1 MCSKLKDT
9 EQKNGFLPF
18 GKKMKKEGIPPLVID
33 TFRFYYNEVVK
44 GERGLISREDIIPV
58 EKDEIADM
66 EALDSYTEEG
76 VRALK
81 KTVIIKLNGGLGT
94 SMGLSKAKSLIEV
107 KNGLTFLDI
116 IARQIIGLRGRYGI
130 NIPLLL
136 MNSFRTDEDSKKFL
150 DRYPDLTS
158 DIPLSFL
165 QHKFPKVLK
174 KNLNPVH
181 WPEDPDCEWNPPG
194 HGDIY
199 FALQTSGMLDKLIS
213 KGYKYAFISNSDNLG
228 GIMNEAIL
236 GFFASH
242 SFPFMMEVSDKTKA
256 DIKGGHLAR
265 LRDTGD
271 LILREIAQCP
281 EEEIEEF
288 QDITKYR
295 FFNTNNIWISLL
307 SLGEKFRKTSNLLK
321 LPIIVNPKKI
331 DPRDDFS
338 EKVYQI
344 ETAMGAAISIFKGA
358 TAIRV
363 PKTRFFPIK
372 KCQDLLALW
381 SDCYVLTEENRIIKN
396 PKRRFGS
403 PKVELDERY
412 YKKIDQLKERFS
424 HGIPSLIDCNSLKI
438 EGDVYFGKGIVIKGY
453 INIVNH
459 SHKKV
464 SIPDGTLIDRNIYFG

>member
-1 MCSKLKDT
+1 MCNKIKDT
-9 EQKNGFLPF
+9 EQKNGFFPF
-18 GKKMKKEGIPPLVID
+18 AKKMEEGGIPPIIID
-33 TFRFYYNEVVK
+33 TFRFYYHEVVK
-44 GERGLISREDIIPV
+44 GERGLVSGKDINPV

-66 EALDSYTEEG
+66 ETLDGYTEEG
-76 VRALK
+76 TRALK
-81 KTVIIKLNGGLGT
+81 EAVIVKLNGGLGT
-94 SMGLSKAKSLIEV
+94 SMGLAKAKSLIEV

-116 IARQIIGLRGRYGI
+116 IARQIIGIRERCGI
-130 NIPLLL
+130 DIPLLL

-150 DRYPDLTS
+150 DRYPDLKS

-174 KNLNPVH
+174 KDLSPVYWPKNP
-181 WPEDPDCEWNPPG
+181 DYEWNPPG

-199 FALQTSGMLDKLIS
+199 FALQTSGMLDKIID

-228 GIMNEAIL
+228 GTMNEAIL

-242 SFPFMMEVSDKTKA
+242 DFPFMMEVSDKTKA

-265 LRDTGD
+265 LRNTGD
-271 LILREIAQCP
+271 LVLREIAQCP
-281 EEEIEEF
+281 KKEIEEF

-295 FFNTNNIWISLL
+295 FFNTNNIWINLL
-307 SLGEKFRKTSNLLK
+307 FLREKFGKSNNLLR

-331 DPRDDFS
+331 DPRDDS
-338 EKVYQI
+338 SDEVYQI
-344 ETAMGAAISIFKGA
+344 ETAMGAAISVFKGA
-358 TAIRV
+358 TAVRV

-396 PKRRFGS
+396 PKRRLEA
-403 PKVELDERY
+403 PRVALDERY

-424 HGIPSLIDCNSLKI
+424 RGIPSLIDCNSLNI
-438 EGDVYFGKGIVIKGY
+438 EGNVYFGKGIVVRGD

-459 SHKKV
+459 SSEKAFI
-464 SIPDGTLIDRNIYFG
+464 SDGTLIDRDMYFG